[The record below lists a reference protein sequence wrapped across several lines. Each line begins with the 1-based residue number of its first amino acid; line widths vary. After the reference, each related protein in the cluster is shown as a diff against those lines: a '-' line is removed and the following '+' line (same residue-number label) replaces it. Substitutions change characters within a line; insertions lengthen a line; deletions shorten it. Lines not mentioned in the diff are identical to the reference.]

1 MDLQEFTVL
10 DEVGD
15 EDAQVRNVD
24 THFKPSTAAEEID
37 YLNKI
42 LADIEKNAGSCKK
55 YPGSGNNIEGQSLEN
70 NNSSDCNLLSDGN
83 REGTVNMQQNSF
95 ENGSHDELKPNSHAS
110 AEKKCGCDFDE
121 QGAGSD
127 NENKYI
133 FQVKRCISQGFDMPH
148 ADDDVTQGYHV
159 STSNTDSGLLQSGL
173 STEPNLM
180 TADPVTKSDSN
191 STQNINACHSNRD
204 ADLGEDLEY
213 NIGPI
218 SLAVL
223 NESGSSELRP
233 ITTDGTTAVP
243 INTSDCR
250 SPVLESQ
257 HYSARDTSNNYLSG
271 EDVSGL
277 TDAKNSANDLKF
289 DSVIPGNTGNPLEN
303 SQEPGFAIQS
313 TESDLFQIKIDLA
326 LVKTEPVTVDPA
338 EEFEF
343 VGFMSDPAEDFRVK
357 EEYKLEEEPTDFSS
371 AIFDQSVDLFP
382 VKIFKSEDEFQ
393 NEPHIVHS
401 VRFLVEDKHY
411 SREQVTSAH
420 FISQS
425 SLAPVIDMNMFQNV
439 GKTTLALNLIS
450 LEDLIH
456 SPSQVRLED
465 VEILSLFVKNYG
477 SSFSEWKKIFKY
489 KTNKRKLAGPR
500 RRASKKN
507 SPKRKKSRRTEACV
521 KSLHLNEAGDSLYC
535 NNDGSDS
542 REKKYMEV
550 LSNEKN
556 KKKKKRRH
564 KSHTKQN
571 KQIAKTE
578 ENLVKENLDDIKL
591 VALYQDNSCASTGL
605 AKVSDFGGIQKQQV
619 LPKEKDVEKMET
631 ESRHSQCDTSSIE
644 DYEVEAKPVNK
655 LVLKAEENWVK
666 VDADDIKLK
675 SYIKVFSQ
683 GNDNSCDSVG
693 LGEESHC
700 IGTQKQELH
709 DQKNVHVQETN
720 TESPSHC
727 EVLLNDNFIK
737 VEAKSDII
745 TVPIISEEIIEDS
758 VRKKYNSHQLMNA
771 EAEKNLVKQ
780 NSDDIK
786 LEAVLHH
793 DTDKS
798 CDSTGLDNGSECDK
812 TQELHNQKDVQKT
825 DTQSPSHC
833 AILPNEGKFIR
844 GEVKSG
850 VSNMTISPQW
860 TMDNSLTSNFLDV
873 PVTEENIL
881 EKSGDMPCI
890 TQKHVEPPEKKAKKE
905 IGRIILNDCKP
916 CTVSLLDIAKD
927 KKYKNIV
934 EKYLKLL
941 CKEIKSLTLPDLVKC
956 EDKQIFACKSSD
968 LPTSLRT
975 DRALNIQLASKFTE
989 LDDHHKG
996 EDENTMK
1003 SSSCSNRIVESEDE
1017 PVHVEEEEG
1026 YNMGSNS
1033 DHNIDKSVELVTA
1046 NESESLKPGEEHTD
1060 YNQDSCNSLVQEEF
1074 EKEKVYGNEI
1084 FTAASEKRGDCDK
1097 DNIYYV
1103 DKSLKSEVETSV
1115 VGDENREEKIKTPKD
1130 AIDKELKLINKDKT
1144 QGKMESTREERDKL
1158 KRREK
1163 KKSKQERTF
1172 EINTKKEPEDF
1183 KRIKREKTR
1192 VTENKMY
1199 CHTKWKQE
1207 KIREKEKKLKELE
1220 QKRKFAVHHGF
1231 SKLET
1236 IENDSISKENVAA
1249 ACTSL
1254 PSITTFKIPKK
1265 KVVETRGSDGDKQN
1279 LVLSRRKEILGPG
1292 KVSSYYSHK
1301 TSGNDDKNRSFSR
1314 EWNSYRKIDN
1324 RNPNKNALETGV
1336 QTKQQIIEKWT
1347 KWEASHISGRN
1358 TVVRGS
1364 PAAACSFND
1373 NPGYG
1378 LKRLQHMPQMEQKKK
1393 IPYQVSSS
1401 PVMDKQCMMSDYSAV
1416 RPEGRDLN
1424 MSNSLI
1430 SENQKAQC
1438 KPERKPETNVLLNV
1452 PPPPIVDNWGMMPSR
1467 NDVEITDD
1475 ILYAGEFSP
1484 AESSASPQE
1493 SCHGIK
1499 EPEPLEKNI
1508 EPNVLSDNK
1517 NVSSDVREIKSS
1529 LAGNENAQKGPNDT
1543 NSTSVSGNKQIDNG
1557 TTVDKIRDVITVVN
1571 TVEERCRH
1579 LDKKQKMRLYEKVK
1593 RFYYEAKK
1601 RYHEEKGEKKQMKYV
1616 EYEKRKKEYYDL
1628 KIYLYEEKKRE
1639 YEANKKNQKE
1649 NLSKSR
1655 NVRQSSKPKEKGS
1668 KQILEPVSTLKTKTP
1683 QDNTEDIGC
1692 ANSEKED
1699 PYSPTGSPILLD
1711 PEFSDINVRASLLD
1725 QTLPFVKKPSFLE
1738 QSKQEN
1744 EIKGTPADDSN
1755 ELKHTSAPQTTGVNL
1770 SGSAPHK
1777 NYLPANGMSL
1787 GATSNSNITKLYDK
1801 VPGIPVLPSKSSVV
1815 VPPHDKSMPSASLFP
1830 SPLVQNALPLP
1841 VPPPQPS
1848 SSHSSFPPQP
1858 LSKFT
1863 SPVQNTQARLTVSTT
1878 SSFPNVC
1885 GAPVSPSVNTA
1896 LLLPA
1901 TPCDRV
1907 AAPSSP
1913 VVSLPS
1919 SSVDT
1924 VVPIPCSSAPSEA
1937 TAQSSKMLSCR
1948 YKKSGPSDTPLVS
1961 TVIKKQQQLP
1971 VDLVPPPL
1979 PPDKLFALVGY
1990 NLAVSEGE
1998 QNSTLDDTLE
2008 VPMDI
2013 ESDSEICNNEGND
2026 TEYLATFG
2034 ICVDN
2039 PSVNEPQ
2046 VCQTHAANSN
2056 KTGKSLKKV
2065 LIKLM
2070 ETTKEKKLVKSSHRN
2085 KKEHEQKQEV
2095 KEVISNA
2102 SENSHASTAT
2112 AGSQV
2117 IIPETSDSSNCLE
2130 INEEAVD
2137 ASDIKVNIKETPKKL
2152 FCVDEL
2158 LMSVEAADQ
2167 QSELQVVFSNV
2178 QKSCSN
2184 KMLFRDEVPKYYQ
2197 KTPLA
2202 QTLVDKCRGIP
2213 LVGLQYVLEVRQ
2225 DVDMTLD
2232 GCYYIC
2238 VICSK
2243 KMNTHTLI
2251 PHVKSVHH
2259 KLKFSEIHCRDIFL
2273 KYGSYSIKQWTAV
2286 LVKEFTIALSKVE
2299 AKMGRHKLAVAY
2311 EKDLSS
2317 VLTALKNKITE
2328 MSKLR
2333 KRSRSSPPKEESMH
2347 VYTGSRKRRQSKS
2360 PISPSNSRSASHS
2373 KGLPTHHRSNSQ
2385 SQSRYRSRSRSRSRH
2400 RSPYR
2405 RNDRRPQQSPLRS
2418 KEAPREQNKLTTEA
2432 KLKAFKDSETRLR
2445 AQHTNKQVLYD
2456 KQPEA
2461 HPDYN
2466 REWKIFWER
2475 RCGELE
2481 EKGIDAFSHDFK
2493 SEWAIFWRQR
2503 IKELMTN
2510 EFKSRRYSLLRKF
2523 NMDDPDLE
2531 LRKNFDSHKT
2541 DTKVNSSWSP
2551 VRKDTASRI
2560 DRSPSPWEDE
2570 RVSKSAKNPSPP
2582 KEVNNTQVDPPN
2594 TYEEEFSVI
2603 GTLKLL
2609 NELEDQL
2616 GSFGPAITILLDK
2629 AIEKTQNGGDAMDLF
2644 SDPDNFVLVRYAREK
2659 LSSQVSARILG
2670 VSVLVRTQM
2679 AVERAMWLQSEAEK
2693 FANKEKYLGLD
2704 ITSIARATL
2713 GKDKIQVA
2721 QYIAQHLLNV
2731 GNSNA
2736 SEEDL
2741 QNILI
2746 AVSATHA
2753 KIFIEQATKQA
2764 QDTPSNVSQP
2774 IYSSVSEPVHS
2785 SAAESVHNSVE
2796 PACTSVEP
2804 VCGSFTEPVCGS
2816 VADSPLREKPQKF
2829 STLSD
2834 TSRSNKSLFP
2844 SAMSS
2849 NHTSSTS
2856 SGHDSSSK
2864 SLGLSMLQSA
2874 YEDETAK
2881 DMEKL
2886 SLEDLRSLLANFR
2899 SLSPEEQQ
2907 ALTTYLKKL
2916 EATDSNKVMKLRE
2929 EMQKSAKSA
2938 GKKIMTPSNAN
2949 NSQKQSNELSRDSV
2963 ASKDIQHPVTNPPA
2977 NRNAETISTRQTK
2990 SSMQNEPIIYNPLV
3004 KTGFSDSYPPEN
3016 LHRAEPEREKPPTY
3030 QGSSKSP
3037 VGLTEAF
3044 REFESSHNQT
3054 ADSQNRMSFVGRPC
3068 TARDGSSFTSSS
3080 RYAQQRFSESF
3091 DKDFYGSDYNKHF
3104 GQGGSHSS
3112 IPEGPEGLP
3121 RYNKPGV
3128 QDLPNYTPV
3137 HDRGYPSRGNQFQN
3151 NFNEQGEKN
3160 WYDGRPP
3167 PFGPP
3172 GQIQQSGYDNSH
3184 RKRPPLGGPHGPHV
3198 PFQQPW

>member
-780 NSDDIK
+780 NSDDTK

-1115 VGDENREEKIKTPKD
+1115 VADENREEKIKTPKD

-1220 QKRKFAVHHGF
+1220 QKRKVAVHHGF

-1314 EWNSYRKIDN
+1314 EWNSKEN
-1324 RNPNKNALETGV
+1324 L
-1336 QTKQQIIEKWT
+1336 
-1347 KWEASHISGRN
+1347 
-1358 TVVRGS
+1358 
-1364 PAAACSFND
+1364 
-1373 NPGYG
+1373 
-1378 LKRLQHMPQMEQKKK
+1378 MEQKSK
-1393 IPYQVSSS
+1393 
-1401 PVMDKQCMMSDYSAV
+1401 DK
-1416 RPEGRDLN
+1416 G
-1424 MSNSLI
+1424 
-1430 SENQKAQC
+1430 C
-1438 KPERKPETNVLLNV
+1438 KNGLKP
-1452 PPPPIVDNWGMMPSR
+1452 
-1467 NDVEITDD
+1467 
-1475 ILYAGEFSP
+1475 
-1484 AESSASPQE
+1484 
-1493 SCHGIK
+1493 
-1499 EPEPLEKNI
+1499 
-1508 EPNVLSDNK
+1508 
-1517 NVSSDVREIKSS
+1517 
-1529 LAGNENAQKGPNDT
+1529 
-1543 NSTSVSGNKQIDNG
+1543 
-1557 TTVDKIRDVITVVN
+1557 
-1571 TVEERCRH
+1571 VEERCPH
-1579 LDKKQKMRLYEKVK
+1579 LDKKQKIRLYEKVK

-2328 MSKLR
+2328 MSKLSKPVEKTVEEIGKDSQVKTSSCATGLSAESIPLPTNPKVSTIHKEIPLPSSPQGSTTHKEIPLPCSPKLSTINLEIPLPSTILSNKTTCISKDESPLSR
-2333 KRSRSSPPKEESMH
+2333 NNPDKKAAGSLNFSADKKGTNMKERNNEQPYWKNDGEKVIPTNEKTTDIEKFSSKGQGFRKRNYRPGPNSGYRSPSQSPVRSPLPKRNNSRSPSSKRRRKSSSPVSKKTKRSRSSPPKEESMH